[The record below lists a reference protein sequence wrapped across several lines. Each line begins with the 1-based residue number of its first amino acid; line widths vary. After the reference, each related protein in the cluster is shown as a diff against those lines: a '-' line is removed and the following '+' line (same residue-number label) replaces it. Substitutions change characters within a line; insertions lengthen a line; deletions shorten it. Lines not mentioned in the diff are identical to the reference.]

1 MKHLLIVSGAAGS
14 QEIDI
19 KVDGTCQTFDL
30 SQDIKAQDIFDL
42 MSFSKGDTYQFEK
55 GSSGIVASSS
65 FDAFCDLIEQICKKA
80 NEMSEGISSQINA
93 EE

>member
-14 QEIDI
+14 QEI
-19 KVDGTCQTFDL
+19 
-30 SQDIKAQDIFDL
+30 DIKAQDIFDL

-80 NEMSEGISSQINA
+80 NEMSEGISSQMNA